1 MLYFLGSPELGWTD
15 TLAFLSLPVLLFA
28 SQSFSSKVM
37 AAPRDESKP
46 MTEQELMSQS
56 IVNNLP
62 FITAF
67 FSLNV
72 PAGLAVYWIINN
84 ILTTGITLLVRN
96 QFKDE
101 VMPAEVDM
109 MMAEVDAPVVVKK
122 VKNAPGSSELRKM
135 ALIEDNK
142 KESGFSSTL
151 QAIEATMNSE
161 GSGGSTAS
169 DDDDEDDDDDD
180 DDEDDEDTSEADD
193 EKKRKRRAAS
203 RNKSSRK
210 T

>member
-1 MLYFLGSPELGWTD
+1 
-15 TLAFLSLPVLLFA
+15 
-28 SQSFSSKVM
+28 
-37 AAPRDESKP
+37 
-46 MTEQELMSQS
+46 MSQS

-109 MMAEVDAPVVVKK
+109 MMAEVDAPVLVKK
-122 VKNAPGSSELRKM
+122 QKNAPGSSELRKM

-142 KESGFSSTL
+142 RESGFGATL
-151 QAIEATMNSE
+151 QAIEATMNE
-161 GSGGSTAS
+161 GNSSSGKTT
-169 DDDDEDDDDDD
+169 DDDDEDDDDEDD
-180 DDEDDEDTSEADD
+180 DDEEEIDTSAADD

-203 RNKSSRK
+203 RNTSSRDGK
-210 T
+210 KKA

>member
-1 MLYFLGSPELGWTD
+1 
-15 TLAFLSLPVLLFA
+15 
-28 SQSFSSKVM
+28 M
-37 AAPRDESKP
+37 AAPRDASKP
-46 MTEQELMSQS
+46 MTEQEQMSQS

-109 MMAEVDAPVVVKK
+109 MMAEVDAPVLVKK
-122 VKNAPGSSELRKM
+122 QKNAPGSSELRKM

-142 KESGFSSTL
+142 KESGFGATL
-151 QAIEATMNSE
+151 QAIEATMNDGNSS
-161 GSGGSTAS
+161 SGKTT
-169 DDDDEDDDDDD
+169 DDGDEDDNDEDDDD
-180 DDEDDEDTSEADD
+180 EEEIDTSAADD

-203 RNKSSRK
+203 RNTSSRDGK
-210 T
+210 KKA

>member
-1 MLYFLGSPELGWTD
+1 
-15 TLAFLSLPVLLFA
+15 
-28 SQSFSSKVM
+28 M
-37 AAPRDESKP
+37 AAPRDASKP
-46 MTEQELMSQS
+46 MTEQEQMSQS

-109 MMAEVDAPVVVKK
+109 MMAEVDAPVLVKK
-122 VKNAPGSSELRKM
+122 QKNAPGSSELRKM

-142 KESGFSSTL
+142 KESGFGATL
-151 QAIEATMNSE
+151 QAIEATMNDGNIS
-161 GSGGSTAS
+161 SGKTT
-169 DDDDEDDDDDD
+169 DDDDEDDDDEDD
-180 DDEDDEDTSEADD
+180 DDEEEIDTSAADD

-203 RNKSSRK
+203 RNTSSRDGK
-210 T
+210 KKA

>member
-1 MLYFLGSPELGWTD
+1 
-15 TLAFLSLPVLLFA
+15 
-28 SQSFSSKVM
+28 M
-37 AAPRDESKP
+37 AAPRDASKP
-46 MTEQELMSQS
+46 MSEQELMSQS

-109 MMAEVDAPVVVKK
+109 MMAEVDAPVLIKK
-122 VKNAPGSSELRKM
+122 PKNASGSSELRKM

-142 KESGFSSTL
+142 KESGFSATL
-151 QAIEATMNSE
+151 EAIDATMNNGNSKA
-161 GSGGSTAS
+161 T
-169 DDDDEDDDDDD
+169 DDDEDDDDD
-180 DDEDDEDTSEADD
+180 EEEEEIDTSAADD
-193 EKKRKRRAAS
+193 EKKRKKRAAS
-203 RNKSSRK
+203 RNSSSRDGK
-210 T
+210 KKA

>member
-1 MLYFLGSPELGWTD
+1 MPCFLGSPELGWTD

-180 DDEDDEDTSEADD
+180 EEDDEDTSEADD

>member
-1 MLYFLGSPELGWTD
+1 
-15 TLAFLSLPVLLFA
+15 
-28 SQSFSSKVM
+28 M
-37 AAPRDESKP
+37 AAPRDASKP
-46 MTEQELMSQS
+46 MTEQEQMSQS

-109 MMAEVDAPVVVKK
+109 MMAEVDAPVLVKK
-122 VKNAPGSSELRKM
+122 QKNAPGSSELRKM

-142 KESGFSSTL
+142 RESGFGATL
-151 QAIEATMNSE
+151 QAIEATMNE
-161 GSGGSTAS
+161 GNSSSGKTT
-169 DDDDEDDDDDD
+169 DDDDEDDDDEDD
-180 DDEDDEDTSEADD
+180 DDEEEIDTSAADD

-203 RNKSSRK
+203 RNTSSRDGK
-210 T
+210 KKA

>member
-1 MLYFLGSPELGWTD
+1 
-15 TLAFLSLPVLLFA
+15 
-28 SQSFSSKVM
+28 M
-37 AAPRDESKP
+37 AAPRDASKP
-46 MTEQELMSQS
+46 MTEQEQMSQS

-109 MMAEVDAPVVVKK
+109 MMAEVDAPVLVKK
-122 VKNAPGSSELRKM
+122 QKNAPGSSELRKM

-142 KESGFSSTL
+142 KESGFGATL
-151 QAIEATMNSE
+151 QAIEATMNE
-161 GSGGSTAS
+161 GNSSSGKTT
-169 DDDDEDDDDDD
+169 DDDDEDDDDEDD
-180 DDEDDEDTSEADD
+180 DDEEEIDTSAADD

-203 RNKSSRK
+203 RNTSSRDGK
-210 T
+210 KKA

>member
-1 MLYFLGSPELGWTD
+1 
-15 TLAFLSLPVLLFA
+15 
-28 SQSFSSKVM
+28 M
-37 AAPRDESKP
+37 AAPRDASKP
-46 MTEQELMSQS
+46 MTEQEQMSQS

-109 MMAEVDAPVVVKK
+109 MMAEVDAPVLVKK
-122 VKNAPGSSELRKM
+122 QKNAPGSSELRKM

-142 KESGFSSTL
+142 KETGFGATL
-151 QAIEATMNSE
+151 QAIEATMNDGNS
-161 GSGGSTAS
+161 SGNKTT

-180 DDEDDEDTSEADD
+180 DEEEEEEEIDTSAADD
-193 EKKRKRRAAS
+193 EKKRKKRAAS
-203 RNKSSRK
+203 RNSSSRDGK
-210 T
+210 KKA

>member
-1 MLYFLGSPELGWTD
+1 
-15 TLAFLSLPVLLFA
+15 
-28 SQSFSSKVM
+28 
-37 AAPRDESKP
+37 
-46 MTEQELMSQS
+46 MSQS

-109 MMAEVDAPVVVKK
+109 MMAEVDAPVLVKK
-122 VKNAPGSSELRKM
+122 QKNAPGSSELRKM

-142 KESGFSSTL
+142 KESGFGATL
-151 QAIEATMNSE
+151 QAIDATMNE
-161 GSGGSTAS
+161 GNSSGKTT
-169 DDDDEDDDDDD
+169 DDDDE
-180 DDEDDEDTSEADD
+180 EEVDTSAADD

-203 RNKSSRK
+203 RNTSSRDGK
-210 T
+210 KKA

>member
-1 MLYFLGSPELGWTD
+1 MPCFLGSPELGWTD

-169 DDDDEDDDDDD
+169 DDDDDDDDDD
-180 DDEDDEDTSEADD
+180 EEEDDEDTSEADD

>member
-1 MLYFLGSPELGWTD
+1 
-15 TLAFLSLPVLLFA
+15 
-28 SQSFSSKVM
+28 M
-37 AAPRDESKP
+37 AAPRDETKP

-122 VKNAPGSSELRKM
+122 AKNAPGSSELRKM

-142 KESGFSSTL
+142 KDSGFSSTL
-151 QAIEATMNSE
+151 QAIEATMNND
-161 GSGGSTAS
+161 GSSSNTAS
-169 DDDDEDDDDDD
+169 DDDDEDEDDDDD
-180 DDEDDEDTSEADD
+180 DDDDEDTSEADD

>member
-1 MLYFLGSPELGWTD
+1 
-15 TLAFLSLPVLLFA
+15 
-28 SQSFSSKVM
+28 M
-37 AAPRDESKP
+37 AAPRDASKP
-46 MTEQELMSQS
+46 MTEQEQMSQS

-109 MMAEVDAPVVVKK
+109 MMAEVDAPVLVKK
-122 VKNAPGSSELRKM
+122 QKNAPGSSELRKM

-142 KESGFSSTL
+142 KESGFGATL
-151 QAIEATMNSE
+151 QAIDATMNE
-161 GSGGSTAS
+161 GNSSGKTT
-169 DDDDEDDDDDD
+169 DDDDEDDDDEDD
-180 DDEDDEDTSEADD
+180 DDEEEVDTSAADD

-203 RNKSSRK
+203 RNTSSRDGK
-210 T
+210 KKA

>member
-1 MLYFLGSPELGWTD
+1 MPCFLGSPELGWTD

-180 DDEDDEDTSEADD
+180 EDEDTSEADD